1 MRILIIDDEP
11 AVSGFFS
18 QVAEMRGYETVDSV
32 GLAEDAVT
40 RVLRQRYD
48 LITVDINLPGVSG
61 LEIIA
66 LLRDMNPH
74 AIICVI
80 SGFIPDEIPEEVR
93 GCLDVLIEKPVSV
106 DTFNELLDGA
116 MRISETI
123 EQIRAVG
130 VDPVLVR

>member
-1 MRILIIDDEP
+1 MKILIIDDEP
-11 AVSGFFS
+11 AVSAFFS
-18 QVAEMRGYETVDSV
+18 QVAATRGYETIDTV

-40 RVLRQRYD
+40 RVLRQSYD
-48 LITVDINLPGVSG
+48 IITVDINLPGISG

-66 LLRDMNPH
+66 VLRDMNPH

-80 SGFIPDEIPEEVR
+80 SGFVPDEIPEEVR

-106 DTFNELLDGA
+106 DTFAELLDGA
-116 MRISETI
+116 MRISDTL

-130 VDPVLVR
+130 MNPVLVR